1 MERKRQLIYSV
12 IVLLIIGGMV
22 ASVLLL
28 SGRGEKFVKVSGAV
42 IDPLT
47 NAPVAGVDLTVGDT
61 SIRTGETGR
70 FVFPSV
76 GTKTGI
82 RLTHPDL
89 LRAIVKL
96 PSTRADKQASDIL
109 FNTFLYN
116 TLITI
121 LDREARGNVGA
132 IYDHLLP
139 AIQERISREAFR
151 GGFELFFLEENLLD
165 QEIIIRQVRRTLDHK
180 VDDFDL
186 RLDEVIEFEVMRG
199 IGTRWYRFVESDD
212 EKGLSW
218 HLVP

>member
-1 MERKRQLIYSV
+1 M
-12 IVLLIIGGMV
+12 IGGVVAFFFSSGDLERERFVMV
-22 ASVLLL
+22 T
-28 SGRGEKFVKVSGAV
+28 GAV
-42 IDPLT
+42 IDPVG
-47 NAPVAGVDLTVGDT
+47 NVPVAGVDLTVGDT
-61 SIRTGETGR
+61 SIRTSETGR

-82 RLTHPDL
+82 RLTYPDL

-96 PSTRADKQASDIL
+96 PSTRADEQASDIL

-165 QEIIIRQVRRTLDHK
+165 QEIMIRQIRRTPDHK

-186 RLDEVIEFEVMRG
+186 RLDEIIEFEVVRPVGDSSLNGMNG
-199 IGTRWYRFVESDD
+199 DDAQWYRFVEGDD
-212 EKGLSW
+212 GESW
-218 HLVP
+218 YLVP